1 MKNLVH
7 LLFITIITLS
17 IFSCKEDDSL
27 AISQDQL
34 LRANKWKLKEIRTVK
49 SKTTQTDKL
58 LECERQSTLD
68 FSDLT
73 KYYSV
78 AYKTENNNCNQT
90 QTEGTYTYN
99 TGTAKRTLTITPTN
113 AKKKYYY
120 VSQLDP
126 YFLVIQDTLRTI
138 DTINKADT
146 IYFRQQVFVPFK

>member
-49 SKTTQTDKL
+49 SNITQTDKL

-99 TGTAKRTLTITPTN
+99 TGTAKITCGI
-113 AKKKYYY
+113 KRYY
-120 VSQLDP
+120 P
-126 YFLVIQDTLRTI
+126 
-138 DTINKADT
+138 
-146 IYFRQQVFVPFK
+146 